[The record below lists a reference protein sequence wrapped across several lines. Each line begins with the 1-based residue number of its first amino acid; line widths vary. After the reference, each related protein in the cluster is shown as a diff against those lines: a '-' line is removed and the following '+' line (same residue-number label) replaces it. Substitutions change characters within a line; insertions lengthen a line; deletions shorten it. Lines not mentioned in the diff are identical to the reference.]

1 MCSAG
6 WKQAIAAVSP
16 GPSLP
21 NKMDF
26 YFPDSQDQIDPNFD
40 FEAESHLPFHV
51 RQRDD
56 LYAHEVHDQPPYSG
70 MLISKAMIDGYRGAG
85 RYTAAQR
92 HRLYRLGVH
101 EFFRLPK
108 GLKVI
113 GDCGGFSYVGEDKP
127 PVTVNEVI
135 DFYEGLEVDEGVSV
149 DHVILA
155 YQSTPTI
162 DEPKEEWFDRQAVTL
177 ELADEFFNEHSRRG
191 CRFTPIGAA
200 QGWSPESYAVS
211 VQRLQEIGYRRIALG
226 GMVQLK
232 IDQILACL
240 EAVDKVRLP
249 NTSLH
254 LLGISRTQRY
264 RAFHTLGVRSLD
276 STSPFR
282 QAFKDDKDNYYTASG
297 NYVAL
302 RIPPSEGNPSLRGR
316 IRAGQLDQRVV
327 RKAEEHALE
336 TVRAYDRDDGT
347 LTAALKALR
356 EYELIFDTKERDRTE
371 EYRAMLD
378 VRPWQ
383 QCTCAVCRRW
393 GVEVAIFRGT
403 ERNKRRGFHNL
414 WVFNQTMKEQIARMS
429 EMARIEREAI
439 GEPV

>member
-1 MCSAG
+1 
-6 WKQAIAAVSP
+6 
-16 GPSLP
+16 
-21 NKMDF
+21 MDF
-26 YFPDSQDQIDPNFD
+26 YFPDSQDQIDPNFN
-40 FEAESHLPFHV
+40 FEAEVHLPFHV

-56 LYAHEVHDQPPYSG
+56 RYAHEVHDQPPYSG
-70 MLISKAMIDGYRGAG
+70 MLVSKTMVDGHGGAG

-92 HRLYRLGVH
+92 HRLFRLGVH

-113 GDCGGFSYVGEDKP
+113 GDCGGFSYVEEDEP
-127 PVTVNEVI
+127 PVTVGEVI
-135 DFYEGLEVDEGVSV
+135 DFYESTGVDEGVSV

-155 YQSTPTI
+155 YQPTPTAI
-162 DEPKEEWFDRQAVTL
+162 EPEEKWLDRQALTL
-177 ELADEFFNEHSRRG
+177 ELAAEFFAEHNRRG

-200 QGWSPESYAVS
+200 QGWSPESYAAS

-226 GMVQLK
+226 GMVPLK
-232 IDQILACL
+232 ILQIVACL
-240 EAVDKVRLP
+240 EAVHKVRLP
-249 NTSLH
+249 DTSLH
-254 LLGISRTQRY
+254 LLGISRAEHYATF
-264 RAFHTLGVRSLD
+264 RAFGVRSLD

-282 QAFKDDKDNYYTASG
+282 QAFKDDKDNYYTAGG

-302 RIPPSEGNPSLRGR
+302 RIPPSEGNANLRGR
-316 IRAGQLDQRVV
+316 IRAGQLDQSVV
-327 RKAEEHALE
+327 REAEEWALDA
-336 TVRAYDRDDGT
+336 VRSYARGAGT

-356 EYELIFDTKERDRTE
+356 EYEQIFDLRGRDRTE
-371 EYRAMLD
+371 EYRAILE

-383 QCTCAVCRRW
+383 KCPCAVCRGW

-414 WVFNQTMKEQIARMS
+414 WVFNQTMQKQIDGMGAAVGRAKEM
-429 EMARIEREAI
+429 I